1 MISHLTRASIV
12 FLMSLYLEQARTQVA
27 GVHTSPYVIFGPTS
41 QFKIQNRF
49 IWFMHTVSIGFE

>member
-1 MISHLTRASIV
+1 
-12 FLMSLYLEQARTQVA
+12 MSLYLEQARTQVA

-49 IWFMHTVSIGFE
+49 IWFMHTVSIGFEDVK